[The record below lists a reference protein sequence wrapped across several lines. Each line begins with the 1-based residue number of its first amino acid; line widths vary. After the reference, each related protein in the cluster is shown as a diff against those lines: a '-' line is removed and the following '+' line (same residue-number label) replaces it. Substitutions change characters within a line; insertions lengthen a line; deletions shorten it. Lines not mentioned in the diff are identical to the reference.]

1 MYELIVNGW
10 DMTMRNGKVKAT
22 YGNKEGAIAAFHAEV
37 EMARHERHMERS
49 CYRYEQ
55 GENMVV
61 CDYGAWTDF
70 VALTNIALDD
80 LF

>member
-10 DMTMRNGKVKAT
+10 DMTMRHGTIKAT

-37 EMARHERHMERS
+37 EMARTERHLPRQP
-49 CYRYEQ
+49 YRYMQ
-55 GENMVV
+55 GDNMVV
-61 CDYGAWTDF
+61 CDYGSWTDF
-70 VALTNIALDD
+70 VALTNVELDD

>member
-10 DMTMRNGKVKAT
+10 DMTMCHGQLKAS
-22 YGNKEGAIAAFHAEV
+22 YNSKEDAIAAFHAEV
-37 EMARHERHMERS
+37 EMARNERHMPRQP
-49 CYRYEQ
+49 YRYEQ

-70 VALTNIALDD
+70 VALTNIELDD

>member
-10 DMTMRNGKVKAT
+10 DMTMCHGTVKAT

-37 EMARHERHMERS
+37 EMARNERHMPRGY
-49 CYRYEQ
+49 YRYAEH
-55 GENMVV
+55 ENMVV
-61 CDYGAWTDF
+61 CDYGAWNDF
-70 VALTNIALDD
+70 VALTNIKLDD